1 MTIIKGFTFKVLIL
15 SENVSF
21 RNILASKLRLDNF
34 DVEFISGGFHLLN
47 YLEKNRDVDMIIF
60 NEDMPDMSAAEA
72 ISMVR
77 MSKTKSEMPIL
88 FISKN
93 SDEEEICDMIFNG
106 ANEYVVQTE
115 NFKPILERAHKYM
128 SLIKQNAA

>member
-47 YLEKNRDVDMIIF
+47 YLEKNRDVNMIIF

-93 SDEEEICDMIFNG
+93 NNEEEICDMIFNG

>member
-1 MTIIKGFTFKVLIL
+1 MAIIKGFTFKVLIL

-47 YLEKNRDVDMIIF
+47 YLEKNRDVDMLIF

>member
-1 MTIIKGFTFKVLIL
+1 MTIIKGFTFKILVL
-15 SENVSF
+15 SENMSF

-47 YLEKNRDVDMIIF
+47 YLEKNRDVNMLIF
-60 NEDMPDMSAAEA
+60 NDDMPDMSAAEI

-77 MSKTKSEMPIL
+77 MTKTKSEMPIL

-106 ANEYVVQTE
+106 ANEYVVQSE

-128 SLIKQNAA
+128 SLIKQNVA

>member
-1 MTIIKGFTFKVLIL
+1 MIIKGFTFKILIL

-34 DVEFISGGFHLLN
+34 DVEFVSGGFHLLN
-47 YLEKNRDVDMIIF
+47 FLEKNRDVNMVIC
-60 NEDMPDMSAAEA
+60 NEDMPDMSAAE
-72 ISMVR
+72 IVSMVR
-77 MSKTKSEMPIL
+77 LNKTKAEMPIL

-93 SDEEEICDMIFNG
+93 NDEEEICDMIFNG
-106 ANEYVVQTE
+106 ANEYIVQSE

>member
-47 YLEKNRDVDMIIF
+47 YLEKNRDVDMLIF

>member
-128 SLIKQNAA
+128 SIIKQNAA